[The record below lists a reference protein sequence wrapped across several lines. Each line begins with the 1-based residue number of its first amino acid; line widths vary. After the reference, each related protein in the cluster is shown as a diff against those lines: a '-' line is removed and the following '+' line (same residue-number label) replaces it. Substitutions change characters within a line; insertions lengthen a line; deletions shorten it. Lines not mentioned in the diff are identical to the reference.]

1 MRMAGPRKP
10 GGRGARVVPV
20 LLQRPAAA
28 RLPRSLRGTKYVD
41 FSDHKTFEIGLAQL
55 LDLMDDGTLG
65 IERRMKLERIEF
77 IHGDQLTAAL
87 KRNIERI
94 LINYQAYTHR
104 FGFRSRNG
112 AFEMSFDTTTEFI
125 SYYDQVY
132 DRIVTNI
139 DYAGEEDYLRR
150 DYTHHALATARA
162 DLWNRLNVSWEL
174 AGIES
179 GLAAYFPCSF
189 KGSHLFGDGAAH
201 LAGESVAFFDLTN
214 TRQAREIEKNGD
226 SVATVGLEV
235 WGGAF
240 WRLRA
245 ELGSGVADRLLWR
258 AWSITRSTVR
268 RFDLEFIRCLSSLDA
283 EAHKG
288 RHTRRLNEVFAE
300 RGIGVGST
308 RSKSR
313 RAATLSRSAKR
324 PHLSRRGGARS
335 SSGSRRK

>member
-1 MRMAGPRKP
+1 MRARPRAFISHSSEDLPFARRLEERLRAQGIDVWLDDLQLKPGDVLTETIARAVKRHDFLIVVLSKASLASEWVRREMRMAGPRKP

-28 RLPRSLRGTKYVD
+28 LLPRSLRGTKYVD

-150 DYTHHALATARA
+150 TTRTMR
-162 DLWNRLNVSWEL
+162 WQRPEL
-174 AGIES
+174 T
-179 GLAAYFPCSF
+179 C
-189 KGSHLFGDGAAH
+189 
-201 LAGESVAFFDLTN
+201 
-214 TRQAREIEKNGD
+214 
-226 SVATVGLEV
+226 
-235 WGGAF
+235 
-240 WRLRA
+240 
-245 ELGSGVADRLLWR
+245 
-258 AWSITRSTVR
+258 
-268 RFDLEFIRCLSSLDA
+268 
-283 EAHKG
+283 
-288 RHTRRLNEVFAE
+288 
-300 RGIGVGST
+300 GIG
-308 RSKSR
+308 
-313 RAATLSRSAKR
+313 
-324 PHLSRRGGARS
+324 
-335 SSGSRRK
+335 